1 MDRAY
6 RIEAASVVSD
16 VIDGE
21 AVMLHRGSGD
31 YFSTD
36 GVGSL
41 IWQWIEEGRSR
52 GRMLGDLE
60 ARFAADPAAIAAALD
75 SFIVGLLSHQLVRDA
90 AATGQTEEARV
101 AAGSGEHGT
110 ISPPVLN
117 INSDFTNL
125 ILLDSIY

>member
-1 MDRAY
+1 
-6 RIEAASVVSD
+6 
-16 VIDGE
+16 
-21 AVMLHRGSGD
+21 VMLHRGSGD

-75 SFIVGLLSHQLVRDA
+75 SFIVGLLSHQLVREA
-90 AATGQTEEARV
+90 AATVQTEEARV
-101 AAGSGEHGT
+101 AAGSGERVPF
-110 ISPPVLN
+110 SPPVLN
-117 INSDFTNL
+117 VYSDIRNL
-125 ILLDSIY
+125 LLLDPIHDVAEESGWPVPKPAGTPA